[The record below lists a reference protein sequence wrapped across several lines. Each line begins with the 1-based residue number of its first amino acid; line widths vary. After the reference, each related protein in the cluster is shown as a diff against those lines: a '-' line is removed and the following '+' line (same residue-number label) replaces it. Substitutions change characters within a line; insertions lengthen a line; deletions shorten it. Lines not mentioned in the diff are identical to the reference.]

1 MSTNVLVIDDKP
13 ESQNV
18 VKNYMN
24 EIACHF
30 YTTGDVVKGLKL
42 FNENNIN
49 LIIFNLLAPIGN
61 GIEFLQQIKRK
72 RPDASI
78 IAITE
83 DGKTKQISLEKTSLV
98 DRFLCKSFSRSE
110 LIETFNSIGYFIKTE
125 L

>member
-1 MSTNVLVIDDKP
+1 MSKNVLVIDDKP

-30 YTTGDVVKGLKL
+30 YTTGDLVTGLKL

-83 DGKTKQISLEKTSLV
+83 DGKTKQISLKKASLV
-98 DRFLCKSFSRSE
+98 DRFLCKSFSRSD